1 MLEYIMLCVCCTLP
15 WLLREHTAM
24 VTCFNMEGDVSVPPA
39 ACLESLG
46 SVQQAQP
53 QQSPCQS
60 AQPGSPQRQP
70 MPAPQQ
76 QQWTVQM
83 M

>member
-1 MLEYIMLCVCCTLP
+1 MM
-15 WLLREHTAM
+15 A
-24 VTCFNMEGDVSVPPA
+24 GDVSVPPGA
-39 ACLESLG
+39 WPERLG
-46 SVQQAQP
+46 WVQQAQP
-53 QQSPCQS
+53 QQSPCQP
-60 AQPGSPQRQP
+60 AQPGSLQRQP